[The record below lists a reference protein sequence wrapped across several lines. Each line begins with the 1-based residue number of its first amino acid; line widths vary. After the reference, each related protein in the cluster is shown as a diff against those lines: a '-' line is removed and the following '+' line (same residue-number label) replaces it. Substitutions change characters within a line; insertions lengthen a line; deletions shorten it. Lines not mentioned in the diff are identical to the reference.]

1 MNLRYYTWEE
11 FDDAVNRT
19 QRPICDGLF
28 AIPRGGLVYALA
40 LSHKFGLPIL
50 SRATKKSVYVDDIA
64 DSGRTHL
71 KYKLTH
77 GNAPLHVLLRRETL
91 SPIGI
96 NAVDTFTEDWIVF
109 PWENKDKA
117 LEDYEQYR
125 IRQRNL

>member
-11 FDDAVNRT
+11 FDEAVRRT
-19 QRPICDGLF
+19 ARPVCDGLF
-28 AIPRGGLVYALA
+28 PIPRGGLVYAVA

-50 SRATKKSVYVDDIA
+50 SQPTKKSVFVDDIA

-71 KYKLTH
+71 DYRIRF
-77 GNAPLHVLLRRETL
+77 GNAPVHVLLRRESL

-96 NAVDTFTEDWIVF
+96 NTIDTFSEDWIVF

-117 LEDYEQYR
+117 LEDYEQYCL
-125 IRQRNL
+125 RQRNL